1 MSVIELPKPERP
13 APSDRDKEESPRRQ
27 AKSPRIS
34 ASGRSARAWRWTAG
48 TGIALGLLAAAHIV
62 AQHFVVHGI
71 GGLRT
76 YKQVLDFVANPVM
89 FTLECGFL
97 FAVTIHAMLGIR
109 SVLHDFDLR
118 ARTRRR
124 LDRGL
129 WLLGTLTIAWGLI
142 LLITLASRS

>member
-1 MSVIELPKPERP
+1 MSVVELPRPERP
-13 APSDRDKEESPRRQ
+13 EPTDREQAESPRKQ
-27 AKSPRIS
+27 AKSQRMSPG
-34 ASGRSARAWRWTAG
+34 GRSARAWRWTAG
-48 TGIALGLLAAAHIV
+48 TGIALGVLAAAHIV
-62 AQHFVVHGI
+62 AQHFVVDGI

-129 WLLGTLTIAWGLI
+129 WLLGTLTVTWGLI